1 MSDDGQRWKEKYLQS
16 LEQQEKLER
25 RWDARLDL
33 LRRGL
38 VRSSLA
44 AEGSDK
50 AVDQCMQELR
60 EIIRGDQIDA
70 GLSALIPRL
79 EKAVLDSEQRRQ
91 QRIDQNVGALTGL
104 TNQLLKLDVPR
115 DVRKSLKQFAKRI
128 DERASQAREMPA
140 LLGELS
146 GLQQRALDEIA
157 NTDPAAP
164 KPGLLQRLFGSQGD
178 ATEDAQPAA
187 AALPTGDALAPP
199 PAVPAPAAL
208 QAARPLDDEPASPA
222 QALAA
227 APAPVVPAPGVP
239 PTVEAAPVAAALAP
253 APAPAPAQAPVPT
266 PAAATEQSA
275 SAQVVAE
282 AAPVVAPLVPEVAP
296 AAPVEPLAAAA
307 PAPVTALADGV
318 SPSLTPRLDSL
329 PLPAALLTGEGDPG
343 YALPTPPEPGYS
355 AVAPHVAAS
364 LRGLLDELDLPER
377 HKPQG
382 EALRERLVGGLNWY
396 ELVPVLDDLAV
407 LVLAVTNSEHRDFAI
422 YLKQLNE
429 RLVAF
434 VASISAAQE
443 GYSETLE
450 SARVLDD
457 QLREQ
462 VSDLQSSVQDAT
474 DLDDLKRAVEKRL
487 DGLLSTMN
495 DYQRQ
500 RAAREEEVG
509 GRLKVLVDRVATME
523 QEASAFRD
531 HLEEQR
537 QKALSDPL
545 TGLPNR
551 AAWSERLELEVAR
564 WKRYGG
570 ELLLAVLDIDHFKRI
585 NDNYGHLAGDK
596 VLKIIAGEIAKRL
609 RKTDFIARFG
619 GEEFVLLLPATPLE
633 GGQQLL
639 DTLRSAIEQCPFH
652 FKGEPVTIT
661 LSGGLV
667 SFVEGEKDEQAFER
681 ADQALY
687 RAKREGRNRIELG

>member
-70 GLSALIPRL
+70 GLAALIPRL

-115 DVRKSLKQFAKRI
+115 DVRKALKQFAKRI
-128 DERASQAREMPA
+128 DERASQSREMPA

-164 KPGLLQRLFGSQGD
+164 RPGLLQRLFGSQGD

-187 AALPTGDALAPP
+187 APLPSGDALAPP

-208 QAARPLDDEPASPA
+208 QAAPPLDDEPAPPA
-222 QALAA
+222 KAPAA
-227 APAPVVPAPGVP
+227 APAPVVPAPEVT
-239 PTVEAAPVAAALAP
+239 PTVAPAPVAAAPALAP
-253 APAPAPAQAPVPT
+253 APASAQAPVPVAT
-266 PAAATEQSA
+266 AAPEQVTQ
-275 SAQVVAE
+275 AQAVAE
-282 AAPVVAPLVPEVAP
+282 AAPVVAPLVPDMAP
-296 AAPVEPLAAAA
+296 AAPVEALAAAA
-307 PAPVTALADGV
+307 PAPVTALAGGV
-318 SPSLTPRLDSL
+318 SPSLSPRLDSL

-343 YALPTPPEPGYS
+343 YALPTPEPGYS

-462 VSDLQSSVQDAT
+462 VSDLQNSVQDAT

-687 RAKREGRNRIELG
+687 RAKREGRNRIVLG